1 MLGVET
7 EVETTL
13 ERRSKQPQ
21 PPTESSA
28 HPLWEISEPLR
39 KNVWS
44 WPWPDCGDCQAVPW
58 CLLLKSLSPHV
69 LHAKELNGHY
79 QRNRE
84 KFHHSWLENKTI
96 SFCQQTAMFWLVYIE
111 REGFFAF
118 CVKSTKHQIIR
129 TKRLSSL

>member
-21 PPTESSA
+21 PPTESST

-58 CLLLKSLSPHV
+58 CLLLKSQITTCSACKGIEWTLPKKNIIKLKLKEIGKSSITVGWKTRPYPFVNKLQCSGLCILSGKDFLPSV
-69 LHAKELNGHY
+69 
-79 QRNRE
+79 
-84 KFHHSWLENKTI
+84 
-96 SFCQQTAMFWLVYIE
+96 
-111 REGFFAF
+111 
-118 CVKSTKHQIIR
+118 
-129 TKRLSSL
+129 